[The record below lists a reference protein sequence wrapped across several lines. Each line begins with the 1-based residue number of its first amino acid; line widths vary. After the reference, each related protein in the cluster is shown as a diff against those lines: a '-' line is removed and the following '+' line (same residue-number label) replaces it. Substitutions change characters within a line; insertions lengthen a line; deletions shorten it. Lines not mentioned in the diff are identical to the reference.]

1 MDEILDELALLVRA
15 RYPIIYLV
23 TWEEAR
29 LERALKK
36 LAARL
41 SKQIYLWRSSTGFE
55 GRADGESPASAL
67 AHVIKSSERALYVL
81 HDFHPYLEDPLHV
94 RLLRDAVQNLK
105 TSYKTLFLVS
115 PVLKIPPEIEKD
127 VTVID
132 FPLPGK
138 DELGALLLELVEPLA
153 RKKAIK
159 VDGGSELTERVV
171 KAALGLTE
179 SEAANV
185 FAKVLVE
192 DRAFNLEDLP
202 RILDEKRQIIRKTGL
217 LEYCQLSEAMD
228 NVGGLEALKGW
239 LQSRSGAFS
248 DRAREFGLP
257 EPKGLLLLGVQGC
270 GKSLTAKAIAS
281 LWRLPLL
288 RLDVGAVMNAFVGS
302 SEENMRKAIR
312 ISESLA
318 PCVLWLD
325 EIEKGFSGTGGR
337 GGDSDS
343 GTTAR
348 VFATFLTW
356 LSEKTKPVFVIAT
369 ANSIDQLPP
378 EMLRKG
384 RFDEIFFVDLPAEAE
399 REEIFRIHLR
409 RRQRKPSDFDTG
421 ALAAVSEGMSG
432 AEIEAVVVEGLW
444 RAFPRGRD
452 LEQEDL
458 ETSIR
463 ETVPLSRTMAESI
476 DALRA
481 WARSRARPA
490 S

>member
-1 MDEILDELALLVRA
+1 ME
-15 RYPIIYLV
+15 
-23 TWEEAR
+23 
-29 LERALKK
+29 
-36 LAARL
+36 
-41 SKQIYLWRSSTGFE
+41 
-55 GRADGESPASAL
+55 
-67 AHVIKSSERALYVL
+67 
-81 HDFHPYLEDPLHV
+81 
-94 RLLRDAVQNLK
+94 
-105 TSYKTLFLVS
+105 
-115 PVLKIPPEIEKD
+115 
-127 VTVID
+127 
-132 FPLPGK
+132 
-138 DELGALLLELVEPLA
+138 
-153 RKKAIK
+153 
-159 VDGGSELTERVV
+159 GGSELEERVV

-185 FAKVLVE
+185 FAKILVE

-217 LEYCQLSEAMD
+217 LEFCQLSEEMG

-239 LQSRSGAFS
+239 LDSRSDAFS
-248 DRAREFGLP
+248 EKAREFGLP

-281 LWRLPLL
+281 QWRLPLL

-312 ISESLA
+312 VAESLA
-318 PCVLWLD
+318 PCILWLD
-325 EIEKGFSGTGGR
+325 EIEKGFSGVGGR
-337 GGDSDS
+337 GADGDS

-356 LSEKTKPVFVIAT
+356 LQEKTKPVFVIAT
-369 ANSIDQLPP
+369 ANSIEHLPP

-384 RFDEIFFVDLPAEAE
+384 RFDEIFFIDLPSGKE

-409 RRQRKPSDFDTG
+409 RRERDPAAYDTD
-421 ALAAVSEGMSG
+421 ALAQASSGMSG
-432 AEIEAVVVEGLW
+432 AEIEAIVVEGLW
-444 RAFPRGRD
+444 RAFPLGRD
-452 LEQEDL
+452 VNQEDL
-458 ETSIR
+458 VSAIR

-490 S
+490 SGNGAAKPGA

>member
-1 MDEILDELALLVRA
+1 
-15 RYPIIYLV
+15 
-23 TWEEAR
+23 
-29 LERALKK
+29 
-36 LAARL
+36 
-41 SKQIYLWRSSTGFE
+41 
-55 GRADGESPASAL
+55 
-67 AHVIKSSERALYVL
+67 VL
-81 HDFHPYLEDPLHV
+81 HDFHPYLSDPLLV
-94 RLLRDAVQNLK
+94 RLLRDAVVNLK
-105 TSYKTLFLVS
+105 TSFKTLFLVS
-115 PVLKIPPEIEKD
+115 PVLQIPPELEKD

-138 DELGALLLELVEPLA
+138 DDLASLLQEMVRPLA
-153 RKKAIK
+153 RKKSIK
-159 VDGGSELTERVV
+159 VDGGSDLEERVV

-179 SEAANV
+179 AEAANV
-185 FAKVLVE
+185 FAKILVE

-217 LEYCQLSEAMD
+217 LEYCQLSEEMG
-228 NVGGLEALKGW
+228 NVGGLDALKGW

-281 LWRLPLL
+281 MWRLPLL
-288 RLDVGAVMNAFVGS
+288 RLDVGAVMNAYVGS

-318 PCVLWLD
+318 PCILWLD
-325 EIEKGFSGTGGR
+325 EIEKGFSGTGGK

-369 ANSIDQLPP
+369 ANSIERLPP

-384 RFDEIFFVDLPAEAE
+384 RFDEIFFVDLPSAEE
-399 REEIFRIHLR
+399 REEIFRIHLGR
-409 RRQRKPSDFDTG
+409 RDRDPAQFDTA
-421 ALAAVSEGMSG
+421 ALASASSGMSG

-444 RAFPRGRD
+444 RAFPQDRD
-452 LEQEDL
+452 LG
-458 ETSIR
+458 R
-463 ETVPLSRTMAESI
+463 PR
-476 DALRA
+476 
-481 WARSRARPA
+481 ARSRNRLQRPGTR
-490 S
+490 